1 MAPEMPT
8 VRDETVEVGD
18 GRLTLHVKVAGDG
31 PPLLFF
37 HPLPGLAWSPL
48 LDRLAGRFT
57 VFAPEHPGTSPGD
70 PQAIREVQTF
80 WELLLVYEELI
91 GALGLDRPAALRPV
105 ALGQSFGGMVAADL
119 AASFPWLF
127 SRLVLVAP
135 LGLWRDDAPIPLMEM
150 VSGPPEQMPKYLYA
164 HPDSEAARALP
175 DDPAAIAQSTWNV
188 GCTTKFAWPVA
199 DHGLRR
205 RLHRVRVPALVLW
218 GREDALVPVAY
229 AEDFGRGIAGSQVEV
244 IDDCGHVV
252 QADQPERAW
261 AAISGFLAEPRV
273 VSASREIAAGPEEI
287 FELIA
292 DPARQPGWD
301 GNDNL
306 GTADTG
312 QRVRRAG
319 QVFTMTLSRGEVRE
333 NHVVEFEEGRRMA
346 WRPSEVG
353 RRPPGH
359 LWRWELE
366 PCGASAT
373 RVTCTYD
380 WTQLADPGRFGR
392 ARATTADR
400 LRSSL
405 DRLADLAEG
414 GAAADGPAG

>member
-1 MAPEMPT
+1 MST
-8 VRDETVEVGD
+8 VRVRDEAVEVGD

-48 LDRLAGRFT
+48 LDRLAERHT
-57 VFAPEHPGTSPGD
+57 VYAPEHPGTSPGD

-80 WELLLVYEELI
+80 WELLLAYEELI
-91 GALGLDRPAALRPV
+91 GALGLERPA

-119 AASFPWLF
+119 AASFPRLF
-127 SRLVLVAP
+127 SRLVLLAP
-135 LGLWRDDAPIPLMEM
+135 LGLWRDDVPIPLVEM
-150 VSGPPEQMPKYLYA
+150 VSGPPEKMPDYLYA
-164 HPDSEAARALP
+164 HAGPVLP
-175 DDPAAIAQSTWNV
+175 DDPAAVAQDTWNL
-188 GCTTKFAWPVA
+188 GCTTKFAWPIA

-205 RLHRVRVPALVLW
+205 RLHRIRVPALVLW

-252 QADQPERAW
+252 QADQPELAW

-273 VSASREIAAGPEEI
+273 VSVSREIAAGPDEI

-306 GTADTG
+306 AVADAG
-312 QRVRRAG
+312 QRVRRIG
-319 QVFTMTLSRGEVRE
+319 DVFTMLLTQGDVRE
-333 NHVVEFEEGRRMA
+333 NHVVEFEEGRRLA

-353 RRPPGH
+353 KPPPGH

-366 PCGASAT
+366 PTGASRT

-380 WTQLADPGRFGR
+380 WTQLTDRGRFVV

-400 LRSSL
+400 LRASL
-405 DRLADLAEG
+405 DRLAALAEG
-414 GAAADGPAG
+414 PEEPSG